1 MRTKCFS
8 FCRELARNTE
18 AHMRIIELLLKK
30 VDWGEKV
37 PTFAPAPALPPR
49 PRVTPG
55 VFPEVVNSPSPPT
68 GLPPAP
74 IGSGSSNIPASAPK
88 ELQDADWYW
97 GTITREDVNVLMKDS
112 KDGTFLVRDASTG
125 NNEYTL
131 TLRKGGSNKL
141 IKICYR
147 NGKYGFTEPFT
158 FNSVVDLVNYCCQQ
172 SLSQFNKALDIRL
185 LHPVSR
191 FHGEE
196 SESARLRVE
205 DIFGRLND
213 LHKQYL
219 SKSAQYNST
228 YEKQQTIAQEILVSR
243 HALESFAETVV
254 WIEDHLRLHDK
265 CRSEAQPHEVN
276 E

>member
-1 MRTKCFS
+1 MRVV
-8 FCRELARNTE
+8 E
-18 AHMRIIELLLKK
+18 MLLMK

-49 PRVTPG
+49 PRPSVTTNPG
-55 VFPEVVNSPSPPT
+55 FVEESTLSSPANAS
-68 GLPPAP
+68 GLPPAG
-74 IGSGSSNIPASAPK
+74 IGSGSLSYYANIPASAPK
-88 ELQDADWYW
+88 SLQEAEWYW
-97 GTITREDVNVLMKDS
+97 GTISREDVNVLMKDP

-141 IKICYR
+141 IKICHR

-158 FNSVVDLVNYCCQQ
+158 FNSVVELVNYCCQQ
-172 SLSQFNKALDIRL
+172 SLSQFNKALDIKL

-196 SESARLRVE
+196 FEGARMRVE
-205 DIFGRLND
+205 DILSRLND
-213 LHKQYL
+213 LNKQYL
-219 SKSAQYNST
+219 TKTSLYNNT
-228 YEKQQTIAQEILVSR
+228 FENKQALAHDMQLSRQALDGFTETIA
-243 HALESFAETVV
+243 
-254 WIEDHLRLHDK
+254 WIEDHLKLHDK
-265 CRSEAQPHEVN
+265 CRSEAQPHEIN

>member
-1 MRTKCFS
+1 
-8 FCRELARNTE
+8 
-18 AHMRIIELLLKK
+18 MRIVEMLLLK

-49 PRVTPG
+49 PTRTSAFNP
-55 VFPEVVNSPSPPT
+55 PEEPSPSSPPYGPT
-68 GLPPAP
+68 G
-74 IGSGSSNIPASAPK
+74 SSSPLLYNTTIPSNAPK
-88 ELQDADWYW
+88 ALQEAEWYW

-141 IKICYR
+141 IKICHR
-147 NGKYGFTEPFT
+147 NGKYGFTEPYN
-158 FNSVVDLVNYCCQQ
+158 FNSVVELVNYCCQQ
-172 SLSQFNKALDIRL
+172 SLIQFNKALDIRL

-196 SESARLRVE
+196 SEGARMRVE
-205 DIFGRLND
+205 DIHNRLVELNQ
-213 LHKQYL
+213 QYQ
-219 SKSAQYNST
+219 SKTHQYNNI
-228 YEKQQTIAQEILVSR
+228 YKNQQ
-243 HALESFAETVV
+243 ALSQDIIHTRQAVEGYGETMT
-254 WIEDHLRLHDK
+254 WIEDHLKLHEK
-265 CRSEAQPHEVN
+265 FSSEAQPHEVN